1 MSYHLGED
9 SLVPH
14 TRGGLLAHRHLCR
27 EITICC
33 CLFDCYAVF
42 FCRHASSTTDTEQNH
57 QCSLCPSLV
66 EQSNVDAVC
75 NVVLKSAPKGAA
87 GASTQDMP

>member
-1 MSYHLGED
+1 MICLNTDTSVAK
-9 SLVPH
+9 SLFV
-14 TRGGLLAHRHLCR
+14 
-27 EITICC
+27 
-33 CLFDCYAVF
+33 AVYLIAMLF
-42 FCRHASSTTDTEQNH
+42 FCRHASSTTDTKQNH